1 MHGGLYLTPSASADA
16 RQRSKQHLPG
26 VRADRPFIRRTHC
39 APSRRVIIPN
49 RYRPRACV
57 GQKENMTVS
66 PAGIGRFEFARL
78 SSLRAA
84 QLIRGCTPR
93 VAVGLKPTTTAQ
105 REISAR
111 KVCPLAR
118 E

>member
-1 MHGGLYLTPSASADA
+1 
-16 RQRSKQHLPG
+16 
-26 VRADRPFIRRTHC
+26 
-39 APSRRVIIPN
+39 VIIPN